1 MKRSNIFATLLSAA
15 LLITVVFGGLMPAE
29 AASRTSFPDVGKHYW
44 AADYI
49 LPLANFGIINGNVDG
64 KFKPTDNLRRSELAK
79 LLTTAFMYSKSPRV
93 PAFSDVEP
101 NHWAAGFI
109 STVIE
114 QDLVDG
120 FPDNTFRPNAM
131 ATRVQLAKI
140 LVKVKGYSISNV
152 SAQTFED
159 VGSGYWGYRYVQTA
173 AKNNLISGYSDGTF
187 KPNAQITRAEAAAL
201 IYRALLNKDYLL
213 ERSSANQ
220 ITCERYRRFIK
231 SGPININVL
240 KVPKAAPVSIEL
252 GLAQSKATAREQVA
266 ARERLSSMAKRKGAI
281 AGVNADFFS
290 LKTGGSSG
298 LMVDDQILS
307 SPINSRSY
315 FGILRDKTC
324 FIDRASMS
332 ASVIASGGRAGI
344 IAWLNKYRD
353 RDSDTIYAYTP
364 FYGPSTLT
372 EDTGTEV
379 TIQIDG
385 AVTPSSELTGTVVDV
400 HLGGNSPIPLN
411 CIVLS
416 ADSGSGRNFLN
427 ASMKIGD
434 TVNLKFY
441 LNPWQSGAAAIGG
454 GPRLVRAGQVNV
466 ESEAFSSSQVKGRD
480 PRTGIGI
487 DSQGNLIVEVIDGR
501 SDDFS
506 IGMTLNELAADLKSR
521 GAVDAMNFD
530 SGGSSTLYF
539 NGDVCNYPSDGS
551 ERSISNAILFIP
563 N

>member
-1 MKRSNIFATLLSAA
+1 MKRSNIFTSLFLAA
-15 LLITVVFGGLMPAE
+15 LVITCIFGGLMPAD
-29 AASRTSFPDVGKHYW
+29 AASRKSFPDVGKHYW
-44 AADYI
+44 AANSI
-49 LPLANFGIINGNVDG
+49 LSLANYGIISGNAEG
-64 KFKPTDNLRRSELAK
+64 KFKPTANLRRSELAK
-79 LLTTAFMYSKSPRV
+79 LLTTAFIYSKSPQV

-120 FPDNTFRPNAM
+120 FPDNTFRPNAV
-131 ATRVQLAKI
+131 ATRVQLTKI
-140 LVKVKGYSISNV
+140 MVKVKGYSTSNV

-187 KPNAQITRAEAAAL
+187 RPNAQITRAEAAAL

-220 ITCERYRRFIK
+220 VTCERYRRFTGA
-231 SGPININVL
+231 GPMNINVL
-240 KVPKAAPVSIEL
+240 KVPKAAPVSIKL
-252 GLAQSKATAREQVA
+252 GLAKDRVA

-290 LKTGGSSG
+290 LKTGGPSG

-307 SPINSRSY
+307 SPINNRSY
-315 FGILRDKTC
+315 FGILPDKTC
-324 FIDRASMS
+324 FVDRASMS
-332 ASVIASGGRAGI
+332 ASVTAATGRAGI

-379 TIQIDG
+379 TIRIDG
-385 AVTPSSELTGTVVDV
+385 PVTPSSELTGTVISVQ
-400 HLGGNSPIPLN
+400 HGGNSPIPLN

-416 ADSGSGRNFLN
+416 ADSGSGRNYLDGT
-427 ASMKIGD
+427 MRVGD
-434 TVNLKFY
+434 TINLKFY
-441 LNPWQSGAAAIGG
+441 LNPWQSGAMAIGG

-466 ESEAFSSSQVKGRD
+466 ESEAFDSSQVKGRG

-487 DSQGNLIVEVIDGR
+487 DPQGNLIVEVIDGR
-501 SDDFS
+501 SDCFS
-506 IGMTLNELAADLKSR
+506 IGMTLAELAADLKSR

-539 NGDVCNYPSDGS
+539 NGDIYNYPSDGS
-551 ERSISNAILFIP
+551 ERSISNAILFVP

>member
-1 MKRSNIFATLLSAA
+1 MKRSNIFATLLLAA
-15 LLITVVFGGLMPAE
+15 LLITVIFGGLMPAD
-29 AASRTSFPDVGKHYW
+29 AASRKSFPDVGKHYW

-49 LPLANFGIINGNVDG
+49 LSLANYGIINGNADG

-79 LLTTAFMYSKSPRV
+79 LLTTAFIYSKSPRV

-120 FPDNTFRPNAM
+120 FPDNTFRPNAI

-140 LVKVKGYSISNV
+140 LVKVKGYSTSNV

-159 VGSGYWGYRYVQTA
+159 VGSGYWGYKYVQTA

-187 KPNAQITRAEAAAL
+187 RPNAQISRAEAAAL

-220 ITCERYRRFIK
+220 VTCERYRRFIE

-240 KVPKAAPVSIEL
+240 KVPKTAPVSIKL
-252 GLAQSKATAREQVA
+252 GLAKDRVA

-290 LKTGGSSG
+290 VKTGGSSG

-315 FGILRDKTC
+315 FGILSDKTC

-332 ASVIASGGRAGI
+332 ASVMAATGRPGI

-379 TIQIDG
+379 SIQIDG
-385 AVTPSSELTGTVVDV
+385 AVTPSSELTGTVREVN
-400 HLGGNSPIPLN
+400 HGGNSLIKPN
-411 CIVLS
+411 YIVLS
-416 ADSGSGRNFLN
+416 ADSGSGRNYLDG
-427 ASMKIGD
+427 SMKIGD
-434 TVNLKFY
+434 TVHLKFY

-466 ESEAFSSSQVKGRD
+466 ESEGFDSSQVKGRN

-487 DSQGNLIVEVIDGR
+487 DSQGNLIIEVIDGR
-501 SDDFS
+501 SDCFS
-506 IGMTLNELAADLKSR
+506 IGMTLTELAADLKNR